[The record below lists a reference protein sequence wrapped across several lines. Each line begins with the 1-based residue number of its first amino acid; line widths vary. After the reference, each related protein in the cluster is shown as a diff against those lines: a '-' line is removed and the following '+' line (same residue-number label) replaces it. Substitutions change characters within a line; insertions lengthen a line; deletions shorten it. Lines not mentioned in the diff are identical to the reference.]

1 MSCDSEFECLTLK
14 EYFFFRYIMYSNN
27 NSIRV
32 AAKNN
37 VRDGAKKLKMLN
49 EIRIQTSTNETF
61 SNCQQTPENVNFFF
75 AIFGLEPL
83 RTT

>member
-1 MSCDSEFECLTLK
+1 MEQTVKRRLPQRPSQNKVKMFDVQSCTTEEI
-14 EYFFFRYIMYSNN
+14 E
-27 NSIRV
+27 
-32 AAKNN
+32 
-37 VRDGAKKLKMLN
+37 KKTRELYEKKD
-49 EIRIQTSTNETF
+49 ETF